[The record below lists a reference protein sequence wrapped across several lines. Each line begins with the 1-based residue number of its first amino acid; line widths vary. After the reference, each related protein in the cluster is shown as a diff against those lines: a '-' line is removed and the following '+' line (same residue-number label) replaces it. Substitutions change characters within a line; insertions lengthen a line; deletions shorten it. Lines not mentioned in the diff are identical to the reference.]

1 MQFSEPTAEM
11 GRVLRLARGQPDRLS
26 TPPRPAPRRVLSTVS
41 PIEMIGRL
49 AVLEGSALFFNEHA
63 ATLRTLARRA
73 RPAVLGAG
81 TLIVAQ
87 GEIGDS
93 LFLIQAGHCVIR
105 LENSPGH
112 SIVVAVLGPGDVIGE
127 DSFVSGEGSRVS
139 ATAADEVHLLAIDR
153 SSLHAVVRTSGGL
166 LHELNRFAE
175 QRRATFA
182 EMSVQAEWDRLTGN
196 GTVLALYSPKGGTGR
211 TTIALNLVGR
221 LAQRWPREV
230 VLVDLSF
237 PYPHAALLA
246 NLVPTACLARL
257 RDAPS
262 DLFEEALLSTVL
274 YHPAGLMV
282 LPGVLQPEEAD
293 LVTGDLVGRAIEVLR
308 RTFRYV
314 VVDLGVAL
322 TDVTLAAL
330 DQSQQVFMVVT
341 PEITAV
347 KGAADATA
355 ILELLGIPPDRL
367 SLILNHRAPVGG
379 LSRTAVERGSR
390 LAVTY
395 EIPYDGVR
403 PDEAAVHGSIL
414 AVANPKS
421 EITRAVELIAT
432 AIEARHA
439 ARAPEATSAIAAPA
453 TPVPE
458 TAP

>member
-1 MQFSEPTAEM
+1 MESSRATPEM
-11 GRVLRLARGQPDRLS
+11 GRVLRLARGQQARLS
-26 TPPRPAPRRVLSTVS
+26 TPPRPVPRRTSSSVS

-49 AVLEGSALFFNEHA
+49 AVLEGSALFFNEDA

-73 RPAVLGAG
+73 RPVAVSAG
-81 TLIVAQ
+81 SFIVAQ

-93 LFLIQAGHCVIR
+93 LFLIRAGHCVLRI
-105 LENSPGH
+105 ESSPGH
-112 SIVVAVLGPGDVIGE
+112 SIVVAVLGPGDTFG
-127 DSFVSGEGSRVS
+127 DDAFVSGEGSRVS
-139 ATAADEVHLLAIDR
+139 AIARDEVHLLAIDR
-153 SSLHAVVRTSGGL
+153 SSLHAVVGTSGGL
-166 LHELNRFAE
+166 LHELDRFAE

-182 EMSVQAEWDRLTGN
+182 EMSVQADWDRLTGN
-196 GTVLALYSPKGGTGR
+196 GTVLSLYSPKGGTGR

-221 LAQRWPREV
+221 LAQRWPRET
-230 VLVDLSF
+230 VLVDISF

-246 NLVPTACLARL
+246 NLVPSACLARL

-262 DLFEEALLSTVL
+262 DLFEEALLSAVL
-274 YHPAGLMV
+274 YHPTGLMV
-282 LPGVLQPEEAD
+282 LPGALQPEEAD

-355 ILELLGIPPDRL
+355 ILGLLGIPPDRL
-367 SLILNHRAPVGG
+367 SLVLNHRAPVGG
-379 LSRTAVERGSR
+379 LSRQAVERGTR
-390 LAVTY
+390 LEVTY
-395 EIPYDGVR
+395 EIPYDGAR

-414 AVANPKS
+414 AVTSPKS

-432 AIEARHA
+432 AIEARQA
-439 ARAPEATSAIAAPA
+439 AQAPQTPHLPPAAATPMPEA
-453 TPVPE
+453 VQ
-458 TAP
+458 

>member
-1 MQFSEPTAEM
+1 
-11 GRVLRLARGQPDRLS
+11 
-26 TPPRPAPRRVLSTVS
+26 
-41 PIEMIGRL
+41 MIGRL
-49 AVLEGSALFFNEHA
+49 AVLEGSALFFNENA

-105 LENSPGH
+105 LESSPGH
-112 SIVVAVLGPGDVIGE
+112 SIVVAVLGPGDVFGE

-153 SSLHAVVRTSGGL
+153 SSLHAVVRTSSGL
-166 LHELNRFAE
+166 LDELSRFSE
-175 QRRATFA
+175 QRRTTFA

-211 TTIALNLVGR
+211 TTIALNLVAR

-246 NLVPTACLARL
+246 NLLPTACLARL
-257 RDAPS
+257 REAPS
-262 DLFEEALLSTVL
+262 DLFEDALLSTVL

-282 LPGVLQPEEAD
+282 LPGALQPEEAD

-330 DQSQQVFMVVT
+330 DQSQ
-341 PEITAV
+341 
-347 KGAADATA
+347 
-355 ILELLGIPPDRL
+355 
-367 SLILNHRAPVGG
+367 
-379 LSRTAVERGSR
+379 
-390 LAVTY
+390 
-395 EIPYDGVR
+395 
-403 PDEAAVHGSIL
+403 
-414 AVANPKS
+414 
-421 EITRAVELIAT
+421 
-432 AIEARHA
+432 
-439 ARAPEATSAIAAPA
+439 
-453 TPVPE
+453 
-458 TAP
+458 